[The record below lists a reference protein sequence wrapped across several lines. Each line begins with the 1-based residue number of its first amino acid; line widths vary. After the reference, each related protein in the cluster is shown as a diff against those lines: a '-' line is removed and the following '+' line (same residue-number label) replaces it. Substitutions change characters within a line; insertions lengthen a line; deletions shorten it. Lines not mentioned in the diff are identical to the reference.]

1 MLHNTPI
8 QHTTTMNYTAENL
21 DDRELLVKLN
31 HSLQTARLEEKR
43 AVQRVHRLET
53 QCQMVAERLEV
64 TFILPATSTSN
75 FTTASTFNSTT
86 SQSTDFTELKNEVRF
101 RNTPT
106 RRKSHFLDTSTATML
121 PSGWSK
127 AFDDKQQK
135 FYFYH
140 SENNVV
146 QWNAPGLES
155 PPSNNNSRPVS
166 PNFTSNE
173 SLHSNRRINEFKSVN
188 KRRGSVY
195 DKLTDYSL
203 YTGSSKNRFD
213 NTGHGIPETEVVT
226 TTATNGIKGQQRVR
240 RQSHYSGST
249 NTKSDEIFHDASEFL
264 VRNDHTAPVGGRW
277 R

>member
-1 MLHNTPI
+1 
-8 QHTTTMNYTAENL
+8 
-21 DDRELLVKLN
+21 
-31 HSLQTARLEEKR
+31 
-43 AVQRVHRLET
+43 
-53 QCQMVAERLEV
+53 
-64 TFILPATSTSN
+64 
-75 FTTASTFNSTT
+75 
-86 SQSTDFTELKNEVRF
+86 
-101 RNTPT
+101 
-106 RRKSHFLDTSTATML
+106 ML

-155 PPSNNNSRPVS
+155 PPSNNNSRSVS
-166 PNFTSNE
+166 PNFTTNE
-173 SLHSNRRINEFKSVN
+173 SLNSNRRINEFKSVN

-226 TTATNGIKGQQRVR
+226 TTATNGTKRQHRVR

-249 NTKSDEIFHDASEFL
+249 NTKSDFVVAL
-264 VRNDHTAPVGGRW
+264 VLSTAFYVIESGDLYIDCQKGDTAPSYPWEKPSNFQTCRYCPTTANSNEAIYTKIDYSTLLQFFQ
-277 R
+277 RRFFSFFFSLCSTSNLSPAICISLTIRSTI

>member
-1 MLHNTPI
+1 MGLKPRNFLIAPSNEYACQLRSLRGTLRIYAHIKVKHVTAIKRN
-8 QHTTTMNYTAENL
+8 QHE
-21 DDRELLVKLN
+21 
-31 HSLQTARLEEKR
+31 
-43 AVQRVHRLET
+43 
-53 QCQMVAERLEV
+53 
-64 TFILPATSTSN
+64 FFP
-75 FTTASTFNSTT
+75 
-86 SQSTDFTELKNEVRF
+86 FTE
-101 RNTPT
+101 T
-106 RRKSHFLDTSTATML
+106 
-121 PSGWSK
+121 
-127 AFDDKQQK
+127 
-135 FYFYH
+135 
-140 SENNVV
+140 ENNVV

-173 SLHSNRRINEFKSVN
+173 SLNSNRRINEFKSVN

-213 NTGHGIPETEVVT
+213 NTGHGITDTEEVT
-226 TTATNGIKGQQRVR
+226 TTATNGTKRQQRVR

-264 VRNDHTAPVGGRW
+264 VRNDYTAPVGGPW